1 MPILWSDGDMSMK
14 KRSVYIYY
22 LIPILVHL
30 IFLPL
35 LFFERSGRISF
46 IEIFVGTIAVPIYLV
61 GISYKLLDNFGICK
75 FFSALLATLSV
86 TLFGIVIGY
95 FNWGITTGNLLNP
108 DGETIHI
115 FNLEMVIS
123 TIIVFVGW
131 IILSCAKR
139 K

>member
-61 GISYKLLDNFGICK
+61 GISYKLLDNFSICK
-75 FFSALLATLSV
+75 LFSALLATLSV

-123 TIIVFVGW
+123 AIIVFVGW

>member
-1 MPILWSDGDMSMK
+1 MSMK

-46 IEIFVGTIAVPIYLV
+46 VEIFVGTIAVPIYLV
-61 GISYKLLDNFGICK
+61 GISYKLLGNFGICK
-75 FFSALLATLSV
+75 FFSALLAMLSV
-86 TLFGIVIGY
+86 TLLGIVIGY

-123 TIIVFVGW
+123 AIIVFVGW